1 MMSTKPD
8 FIDFTKEMRE
18 EYTILVPNALP
29 IHFELMREVFVMYGY
44 NMELLNYE
52 GHDVI
57 ETGLKY
63 VHNDTCYPG
72 VVVIGQLM
80 YALLSGDY
88 DIHKTALML
97 YQTGGGCRASNYV
110 HLLRRALKQAGLGFV
125 PVISI
130 NFGGIE
136 KYSGFKV
143 TAPMFV
149 KGLMSW
155 LYGDFLMLLY
165 NQTKPYEKK
174 KNCTDRV
181 LAKWNTEIIRQ
192 FKSNKGLT
200 NGAIKKNFRSIAADF
215 SKIPVHKKNKIKVG
229 IVGELYVKYARFG
242 NNHLQE
248 FLWAHNCEVHI
259 PGILGFAMYSLSIG
273 MEDKKLYGEKAGA
286 VLFSKISVKYVE
298 NLEKIMLDVLS
309 EYKCFES
316 PMPFSKIKHLGKK
329 VIGTGVKMG
338 EGWLLPAEMMELVS
352 SGVNNVIC
360 CQPFGCM
367 PNHIVGKGV
376 IRKVREYYPDSNI
389 CTIDYDA
396 GATKVNQENRIKLM
410 LSVAN
415 ER

>member
-1 MMSTKPD
+1 MKFKPD
-8 FIDFTKEMRE
+8 YIDFTKEMRD
-18 EYTILVPNALP
+18 EYKILIPNALP
-29 IHFELMREVFVMYGY
+29 LHFGLMREVFIMYGY
-44 NMELLNYE
+44 NLELLDYE
-52 GHDVI
+52 GQDVI

-72 VVVIGQLM
+72 IIVVGQLM

-136 KYSGFKV
+136 KYTGFKV
-143 TAPMFV
+143 TLPMFV

-174 KNCTDRV
+174 ENCCERV
-181 LAKWNTEIIRQ
+181 LDKWHKEIIRQ
-192 FKSNKGLT
+192 FKANKGLS
-200 NGAIKKNFRSIAADF
+200 NSAISKNFLAIATDF
-215 SKIPVHKKNKIKVG
+215 SKIPVHKKNKVKVG

-248 FLWAHNCEVHI
+248 FLMDHECEVII

-273 MEDKKLYGEKAGA
+273 MDDKNLYGENAGTVA
-286 VLFSKISVKYVE
+286 FSKLSVKYIQS
-298 NLEKIMLDVLS
+298 LEKIMLKTLS
-309 EYKCFES
+309 QFDCFDK
-316 PMPFSKIKHLGKK
+316 PLPFSKTKSLGMK
-329 VIGTGVKMG
+329 VISSGVKMG
-338 EGWLLPAEMMELVS
+338 EGWLLPAEMMELID
-352 SGVNNVIC
+352 SGVNNIIC

-376 IRKVREYYPDSNI
+376 IRRVREIYPKSNI

-410 LSVAN
+410 LSVAA